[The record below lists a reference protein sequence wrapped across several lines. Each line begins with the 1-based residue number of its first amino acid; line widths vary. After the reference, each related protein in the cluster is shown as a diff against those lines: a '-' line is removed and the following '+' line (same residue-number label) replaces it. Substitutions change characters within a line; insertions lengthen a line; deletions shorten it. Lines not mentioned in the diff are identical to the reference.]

1 MSDYK
6 NLITRNHLAELLS
19 VKPLTINRWEKIGLP
34 VVHIGVGK
42 LPRYNFM
49 DVMDWIHKQENVSVE

>member
-1 MSDYK
+1 MSDNYK

-19 VKPLTINRWEKIGLP
+19 VKPLTINRWEKRGLP
-34 VVHIGVGK
+34 VMHIGE
-42 LPRYNFM
+42 LPRYDFM